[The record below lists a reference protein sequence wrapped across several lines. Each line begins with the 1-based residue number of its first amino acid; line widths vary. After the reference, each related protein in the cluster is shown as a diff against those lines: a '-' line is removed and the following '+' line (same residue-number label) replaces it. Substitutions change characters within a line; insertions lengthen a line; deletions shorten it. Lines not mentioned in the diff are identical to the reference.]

1 MRFDNG
7 VFELAAGRSGQLPAG
22 DLPEIVFS
30 GKSNVGKSSLINK
43 LLNRKNL
50 ARVSATPGKTATINF
65 YRLDQARLVDLPGYG
80 YAKVSL
86 AEKKRWAELVEGY
99 FQQERNLALVVQLVD
114 MRHPPTKDDL
124 HMIEFLCDGGFPFL
138 VALTKSDKLNQT
150 ERRQRLA
157 ALEEAFS
164 DYEGLRLIPF
174 CQVDA
179 ALAAREGEGDLSLA
193 YWQRVHRDFFE
204 KELAPYGERFDE
216 GMELIFEEF
225 ELVYER

>member
-99 FQQERNLALVVQLVD
+99 FRQERNLALVVQLVD

-150 ERRQRLA
+150 ERRHRLA

-174 CQVDA
+174 SSVT
-179 ALAAREGEGDLSLA
+179 GEGVEELRDILSS
-193 YWQRVHRDFFE
+193 VVE
-204 KELAPYGERFDE
+204 EPEELG
-216 GMELIFEEF
+216 
-225 ELVYER
+225 

>member
-7 VFELAAGRSGQLPAG
+7 VFELAVGRSGQLPAG

-157 ALEEAFS
+157 ALEEACS

-174 CQVDA
+174 SSVT
-179 ALAAREGEGDLSLA
+179 GEGVEELREILSSVA
-193 YWQRVHRDFFE
+193 E
-204 KELAPYGERFDE
+204 EPEELG
-216 GMELIFEEF
+216 
-225 ELVYER
+225 

>member
-7 VFELAAGRSGQLPAG
+7 VFELAAGRSSQLPAG

-99 FQQERNLALVVQLVD
+99 FQQERNS
-114 MRHPPTKDDL
+114 P
-124 HMIEFLCDGGFPFL
+124 
-138 VALTKSDKLNQT
+138 
-150 ERRQRLA
+150 
-157 ALEEAFS
+157 
-164 DYEGLRLIPF
+164 
-174 CQVDA
+174 
-179 ALAAREGEGDLSLA
+179 
-193 YWQRVHRDFFE
+193 
-204 KELAPYGERFDE
+204 
-216 GMELIFEEF
+216 
-225 ELVYER
+225 

>member
-7 VFELAAGRSGQLPAG
+7 VFELAAGRSSQLPAG

-150 ERRQRLA
+150 ERRQRLD

-174 CQVDA
+174 SSVT
-179 ALAAREGEGDLSLA
+179 GEGVEELREILSSVA
-193 YWQRVHRDFFE
+193 E
-204 KELAPYGERFDE
+204 EPEELG
-216 GMELIFEEF
+216 
-225 ELVYER
+225 

>member
-150 ERRQRLA
+150 ERRQRLC
-157 ALEEAFS
+157 LLYTS
-164 DYEGLRLIPF
+164 R
-174 CQVDA
+174 CV
-179 ALAAREGEGDLSLA
+179 
-193 YWQRVHRDFFE
+193 
-204 KELAPYGERFDE
+204 
-216 GMELIFEEF
+216 
-225 ELVYER
+225 

>member
-164 DYEGLRLIPF
+164 DYEGRRLIPF
-174 CQVDA
+174 SSVT
-179 ALAAREGEGDLSLA
+179 GEGVEELREILSSVA
-193 YWQRVHRDFFE
+193 E
-204 KELAPYGERFDE
+204 EPEELG
-216 GMELIFEEF
+216 
-225 ELVYER
+225 